1 MQATRPPSALGF
13 IAFIVVAVVLLVGIL
28 VEGGTIL
35 LNLRAADDG
44 LRAAAQAAGTA
55 IETSEENGYGVRA
68 LREVDGPEGVSAL
81 TAAQTQ
87 IDARGLADSVNLDA
101 LTLVDNTVLVSATC
115 RVPAVLGR
123 AIGFSYYDFA
133 LTALADASP

>member
-1 MQATRPPSALGF
+1 MQSSRTPSALGF
-13 IAFIVVAVVLLVGIL
+13 VVFVAVAVVLLVGIL

-44 LRAAAQAAGTA
+44 LRAAAGAAGAA
-55 IETSEENGYGVRA
+55 IETHEENGYVVVA
-68 LREVDGPEGVSAL
+68 LREVDRPEGVSAL

-87 IDARGLADSVNLDA
+87 IDARGLADSLRLDA
-101 LTLVDNTVLVSATC
+101 LTLVDNTVLASATC

-123 AIGFSYYDFA
+123 VIGFSYYEFA
-133 LTALADASP
+133 LTALADAGP

>member
-1 MQATRPPSALGF
+1 MQSSRTPSALGF
-13 IAFIVVAVVLLVGIL
+13 VVFVAVAVVLLVGIL

-44 LRAAAQAAGTA
+44 LRAAAGAAGAA
-55 IETSEENGYGVRA
+55 IETHEENGYVVVA
-68 LREVDGPEGVSAL
+68 LREVDRPEGVSAL

-87 IDARGLADSVNLDA
+87 IDARGLSDSLRLDA
-101 LTLVDNTVLVSATC
+101 LTLVDNTVLASATC

-123 AIGFSYYDFA
+123 VIGFSYYDFA
-133 LTALADASP
+133 LTALADAGP